1 MCLCMQVYR
10 FTWKLKQN
18 FCVCV
23 DSVGHYMQSHMYGN
37 VCCVLVYMQW
47 MGYHKLDKQAMGV
60 VYVLKHDGGQI
71 YEIKLCTLS

>member
-1 MCLCMQVYR
+1 
-10 FTWKLKQN
+10 
-18 FCVCV
+18 
-23 DSVGHYMQSHMYGN
+23 VGHYMQSHMYGN